1 MALSPLES
9 FDYTRDWTKPA
20 DFPTFEDDETV
31 VRADMQYQPDELKTF
46 INNVLVSFIN
56 TELIP
61 LVDALVSGTV
71 TPDSV
76 YTAAIQ
82 NSSVTLVKLA
92 SDVTAK
98 ALGAPDKVNGVAAGD
113 DGNIAL
119 TGEDI
124 PVSATDFTTLS
135 GKINAKQ
142 TATQNLSVGEELAD
156 GDYFSF
162 YDTSGSANKK
172 TLWSNIVAKIRAVF
186 KATPLAVD
194 SGGTG
199 AATAADA
206 LTNLGALSSVDGA
219 VGEANLAERAVT
231 AAKMA
236 DKTIT
241 ATKIADGTITE
252 TQLSDD
258 IPYTKFGLT
267 SDQVRKITVGT
278 AAPSGGSDGDIYI
291 QYTP

>member
-82 NSSVTLVKLA
+82 NGSVTLTKLA

-98 ALGAPDKVNGVAAGD
+98 ALGAPDKVNGVAVGS
-113 DGNIAL
+113 DGNITL

-135 GKINAKQ
+135 GRINAKQ
-142 TATQNLSVGEELAD
+142 TATQSLSAEEVLAD
-156 GDYFSF
+156 GDYFPF
-162 YDTSGSANKK
+162 YDASASANKK
-172 TLWSNIVAKIRAVF
+172 TLWSNIIAKIRTAL
-186 KATPLAVD
+186 KATPLTVD

-199 AATAADA
+199 ATTAATAR
-206 LTNLGALSSVDGA
+206 TNLGITPANIGAIATTAGA
-219 VGEANLAERAVT
+219 VGTTNLGSKVVT
-231 AAKMA
+231 AA
-236 DKTIT
+236 
-241 ATKIADGTITE
+241 KIADGTITA
-252 TQLSDD
+252 TQLADGIS
-258 IPYTKFGLT
+258 YTKFGL
-267 SDQVRKITVGT
+267 SANQVRTITAGT
-278 AAPSGGSDGDIYI
+278 AAPSDGSDGDIYLK
-291 QYTP
+291 YT